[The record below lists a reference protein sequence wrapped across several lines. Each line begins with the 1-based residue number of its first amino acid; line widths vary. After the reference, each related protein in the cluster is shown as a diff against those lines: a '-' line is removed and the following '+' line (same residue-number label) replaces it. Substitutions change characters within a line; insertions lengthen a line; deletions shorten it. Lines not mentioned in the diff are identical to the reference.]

1 MAGGRANI
9 LTRGGIYLARLD
21 PAKGAEIGKL
31 RPVVVLTHQT
41 LLDVRPAHVFV
52 CPLSSRSDPA
62 YKALHLA
69 LEPRDSLQ
77 VTSYALVEH
86 CRSIS
91 IQRIKSERL
100 AQLDTTE
107 IDSIVH
113 KLQQLIGA

>member
-1 MAGGRANI
+1 
-9 LTRGGIYLARLD
+9 
-21 PAKGAEIGKL
+21 
-31 RPVVVLTHQT
+31 
-41 LLDVRPAHVFV
+41 
-52 CPLSSRSDPA
+52 LSSRTDPA

-100 AQLDTTE
+100 AQLDAIE
-107 IDSIVH
+107 IESIVH

>member
-1 MAGGRANI
+1 MEGVNRAF
-9 LTRGGIYLARLD
+9 TRGGAYLARLD
-21 PAKGAEIGKL
+21 PAKGAEVGKL

-41 LLDVRPAHVFV
+41 LLDVMPAHVFV

-62 YKALHLA
+62 YKALHLT

-100 AQLDTTE
+100 AQLDVTE
-107 IDSIVH
+107 IDNIVH
-113 KLQQLIGA
+113 KMKQMIGA